1 MKTIHR
7 IALLVTLGLLI
18 SCGGKEEKKNEGPD
32 LDTAP
37 KVEIKK
43 EVKEEKSDVV
53 PASKRITLDNKGVGK
68 IKTLELDP
76 NIDTAMAERGASLFK
91 TNCTACHKTTKRF
104 IGPNPTGI
112 LERRSPEWVMNMILD
127 PKLMTEE
134 DQCAK
139 DLLVEFNGAAMANQN
154 LTEVQAREILEYFR
168 TL

>member
-1 MKTIHR
+1 MKTIQKL
-7 IALLVTLGLLI
+7 AVLVTIGLLI
-18 SCGGKEEKKNEGPD
+18 SCGGKEEKKNERPELGE
-32 LDTAP
+32 AP
-37 KVEIKK
+37 KVEAKK
-43 EVKEEKSDVV
+43 EAPKSTEI
-53 PASKRITLDNKGVGK
+53 PASQRITLDNKGVGK
-68 IKTLELDP
+68 IKSLTLDP
-76 NIDTAMAERGASLFK
+76 NIDTAMAERGAALFK

-154 LTEVQAREILEYFR
+154 MTEAQAREILEYFR

>member
-1 MKTIHR
+1 MKAILKLT
-7 IALLVTLGLLI
+7 LLLIVGLLI
-18 SCGGKEEKKNEGPD
+18 SCGGKEEE
-32 LDTAP
+32 
-37 KVEIKK
+37 KK
-43 EVKEEKSDVV
+43 EKIQIGQKPRVEAKKAEPVSDVV

-68 IKTLELDP
+68 IKSLTLDP
-76 NIDTAMAERGASLFK
+76 TIDEEMASKGAGLFK
-91 TNCTACHKTTKRF
+91 TNCTACHKTNKRF

-154 LTEVQAREILEYFR
+154 LTEEQARDILEYFR
-168 TL
+168 TLK